1 MLVRSRP
8 LQEKAKPCRGQPP
21 ISHTR
26 QAEETL
32 SVLHGLSPHAR
43 FIVRG
48 FIVPWCGKSEVNLSG
63 DKEEGKA
70 ASSPH
75 SSLL

>member
-1 MLVRSRP
+1 MLVRSR
-8 LQEKAKPCRGQPP
+8 LSQEKAKPRRGQPP

-32 SVLHGLSPHAR
+32 TMLHGLSPHAR

-48 FIVPWCGKSEVNLSG
+48 TAVSLVR
-63 DKEEGKA
+63 EG
-70 ASSPH
+70 
-75 SSLL
+75 